1 MACYEP
7 MPNDLMTIL
16 VMNMGLDLR
25 QTMAEYT
32 EPGGPE
38 RLRQLAGNYVQ
49 SIANAN
55 RGTSHSHYGA
65 EVMCDAKT

>member
-38 RLRQLAGNYVQ
+38 RLRQLAGDYVQ
-49 SIANAN
+49 TIRNHRQQEGHPQGAQIN
-55 RGTSHSHYGA
+55 GT
-65 EVMCDAKT
+65 

>member
-38 RLRQLAGNYVQ
+38 RLRQLAGDYVQ
-49 SIANAN
+49 AIRNHRQQEGHPQGAQIN
-55 RGTSHSHYGA
+55 GT
-65 EVMCDAKT
+65 